1 MGWSRVQLHVDVT
14 IDGPTITGHVAA
26 AGCDRAF

>member
-1 MGWSRVQLHVDVT
+1 MGSTRVRLLVDVT

-26 AGCDRAF
+26 AGCNRAF